1 MSTPPIAS
9 TPLST
14 SGRYL
19 ILVSA
24 FFGWF
29 CAGFFLATTSL
40 AMQPA
45 AIDLLGRTGEL
56 NVARYHALNKLAPK
70 KGKPKPDAAVFSE
83 ADETQL
89 KQWKGTIA
97 RWFAWYQCA
106 MLFGAA
112 SGGLFFGRLGD
123 RIGRAKAMSLSILMY
138 STMAAAAYFSQA
150 PWHLLVLWYLACTGV
165 GGMWPNGVALV
176 SEAWSSMSR
185 PMAAGILGTSANI
198 GIFLMATLSANI
210 PLSPKS
216 WQWVAAAMTEL
227 SHVLP
232 LGADASFQNWRWM
245 LAVISVPF
253 LLGLFSLLTVPESP
267 RWLAAR
273 HEQATGQSAQTSTSE
288 IFRQPLLKITLVGI
302 ALATI
307 PLIGGWGSANWM
319 VPWAIEAG
327 EAATPPNLHLK
338 ANVQQARA
346 LTGIVGSL
354 LGGWIG
360 SLFGRRRSYFVV
372 SFACLACAQYAFW
385 FVVPTDGDFLFWV
398 AGVGFFSGIYFGWLP
413 LFLPELFPT
422 RVRSTGAGVSFN
434 FGRILTAVTVFAT
447 GALMESPFFAGDYA
461 RIGRVTSLIFA
472 VGMIVIWL
480 APETSEKQLED

>member
-1 MSTPPIAS
+1 MNASPPLVIA
-9 TPLST
+9 PLST

-19 ILVSA
+19 VLACA
-24 FFGWF
+24 FLGWF
-29 CAGFFLATTSL
+29 CAGFHLATTSL

-45 AIDLLGRTGEL
+45 AVDLLGRSGEL
-56 NVARYHALNKLAPK
+56 DVARFQSLNKLAPK
-70 KGKPKPDAAVFSE
+70 KGKSKPDASVFSE
-83 ADETQL
+83 ADDALL
-89 KQWKGTIA
+89 KHWKGTVA

-112 SGGLFFGRLGD
+112 SGGLIFGRLGD
-123 RIGRAKAMSLSILMY
+123 RIGRAKAMGLSIVMY

-176 SEAWSSMSR
+176 SEAWASMSR
-185 PMAAGILGTSANI
+185 PMASGILGTSANI
-198 GIFLMATLSANI
+198 GIFVVATLGSHI
-210 PLSPKS
+210 PLKS
-216 WQWVAAAMTEL
+216 ESWPAVASVITEL
-227 SHVLP
+227 ARVLP
-232 LGADASFQNWRWM
+232 LGSDPSFQSWRWM
-245 LAVISVPF
+245 MLVTSAPL
-253 LLGLFSLLTVPESP
+253 LLGLFSLIAVPESL

-288 IFRQPLLKITLVGI
+288 IFQPPLLKVTLVGI
-302 ALATI
+302 LLATI

-319 VPWAIEAG
+319 VPWANDAG
-327 EAATPPNLHLK
+327 EVAVPPNPHLK
-338 ANVQQARA
+338 ANVQQARS

-360 SLFGRRRSYFVV
+360 SAFGRRRSY
-372 SFACLACAQYAFW
+372 SGISLACLACAQFTFW
-385 FVVPTDGDFLFWV
+385 FRTPTDTDFLLWV
-398 AGVGFFSGIYFGWLP
+398 GSLGFFSGIYFGWLP

-434 FGRILTAVTVFAT
+434 FGRILTAVTIFVT
-447 GALMESPFFAGDYA
+447 GTLMTVFAGDYA

-472 VGMIVIWL
+472 VGMIAIWW
-480 APETSEKQLED
+480 APDTSKKQLAD